1 MDITNYTNYLTSTNS
16 TSNTN
21 VQRTV
26 DKDFSSAT
34 EEELMDACKEFEAYF
49 IEQVMKEVTKT
60 VNLTGVEDST
70 TSQLTEYYL
79 DEVISGLAEQVSDT
93 GKMGLAQQIFE
104 QMKRNYDID

>member
-1 MDITNYTNYLTSTNS
+1 MDITNYTNYLTSTNT
-16 TSNTN
+16 TSNAS
-21 VQRTV
+21 VQRAV
-26 DKDFSSAT
+26 DKDYTSST

-70 TSQLTEYYL
+70 TSQLTDYYL
-79 DEVISGLAEQVSDT
+79 DEVMSGIAEQISDT

-104 QMKRNYDID
+104 QMKRNYDIE